1 MNKQILLAALF
12 VAGTGLMAQETAPSP
27 APAAAAPAAAKST
40 ADRPVSKKGYAIL
53 PEAGDIALG
62 FNAIP
67 FFRYVGNTFNGNT
80 NNSVNTGFVN
90 SYQTIYGKYFL
101 ADNMAVR
108 AQLRI
113 GSSKNDYNNYIKE
126 DGANNP
132 DQQVEDRF
140 SQNISNNAVGAGIEM
155 RRGDTRLQ
163 GFYGAELFVR
173 WGKESGSYSYGNE
186 ISAYNVTPTHTT
198 NFPSSTT
205 TSNTSDRITSY
216 ESGKYFGFGARAF
229 CGVEYFFAPKISVS
243 AEFGWGLVIDNR
255 SEGVQKRER
264 FTNAY
269 ETYEVKSG
277 TVDRRV
283 LDTDNF
289 NGSINMFFHF

>member
-1 MNKQILLAALF
+1 MNKHIITAVMLAM
-12 VAGTGLMAQETAPSP
+12 GTSLAAQETAPVVPTP
-27 APAAAAPAAAKST
+27 APAAATKS

-101 ADNMAVR
+101 QDNLAIR

-113 GSSKNDYNNYIKE
+113 GSYKNDYNNFLLE

-132 DQQVEDRF
+132 DQQVEDMF
-140 SQNISNNAVGAGIEM
+140 TQTINHNAIGLGGEM
-155 RRGDTRLQ
+155 RRGNTRLQ
-163 GFYGAELFVR
+163 GFYGAELLVR
-173 WGKESGSYSYGNE
+173 WGGEKGEYSYGNQM
-186 ISAYNVTPTHTT
+186 SGYNVTPTHTT
-198 NFPSSTT
+198 NFTGGTT
-205 TSNTSDRITSY
+205 TSSASDRITSY
-216 ESGKYFGFGARAF
+216 NSGKYFGFGARGFVGA
-229 CGVEYFFAPKISVS
+229 EYFFAPKISVS
-243 AEFGWGLVIDNR
+243 AEFGWGLLIENR
-255 SEGVQKRER
+255 TEGVTKRER
-264 FTNAY
+264 FTNVY
-269 ETYEVKSG
+269 ETYEVKAGARDS
-277 TVDRRV
+277 RV

-289 NGSINMFFHF
+289 NGSINMYFHF